1 MNETSELDY
10 DDDMLPEY
18 DLEKM
23 GKGVRGKYY
32 KAYRAGHA
40 VRIHKEDGT
49 VEIHHFTLEDG
60 TVMLEPDVRTYFPD
74 SKAVNEALR
83 GLIALIP
90 GKQQL
95 VEAE

>member
-1 MNETSELDY
+1 MNETPELDY
-10 DDDMLPEY
+10 DDYMLPEY

-23 GKGVRGKYY
+23 GKGVSGKYY
-32 KAYRAGHA
+32 KAYRAGHT

-49 VEIHHFTLEDG
+49 IEIHHFTLEDG
-60 TVMLEPDVRTYFPD
+60 AVVLEPDVRTYFPD
-74 SKAVNEALR
+74 SEAVNEALR

-90 GKQQL
+90 RKHQL